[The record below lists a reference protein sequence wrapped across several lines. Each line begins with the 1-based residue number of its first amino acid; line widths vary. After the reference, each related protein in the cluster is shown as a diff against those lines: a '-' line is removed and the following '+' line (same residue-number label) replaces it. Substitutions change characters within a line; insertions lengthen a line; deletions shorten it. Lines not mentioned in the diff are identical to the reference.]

1 MAQRNSKWR
10 QPAAVGLTTSLHVLI
25 FPQSCLPALASA
37 YHSVCLGHWVPALV
51 QRETPLPWREDED
64 AGREAACCLPRAMQC
79 AFLEVSS
86 PSAEWFPSLL
96 PFSVIP
102 LNSQEAGAL
111 GRFQRT
117 WLWLCVL
124 KTHLNMLSL
133 FRAVLRAMGV
143 SR

>member
-1 MAQRNSKWR
+1 MRILEGR
-10 QPAAVGLTTSLHVLI
+10 
-25 FPQSCLPALASA
+25 AS
-37 YHSVCLGHWVPALV
+37 SQTRGNPK
-51 QRETPLPWREDED
+51 RP
-64 AGREAACCLPRAMQC
+64 ACCLPRAMQC
-79 AFLEVSS
+79 VFLEDSS
-86 PSAEWFPSLL
+86 LSAEWLPSLL

-133 FRAVLRAMGV
+133 FRAVFNQRAMGV